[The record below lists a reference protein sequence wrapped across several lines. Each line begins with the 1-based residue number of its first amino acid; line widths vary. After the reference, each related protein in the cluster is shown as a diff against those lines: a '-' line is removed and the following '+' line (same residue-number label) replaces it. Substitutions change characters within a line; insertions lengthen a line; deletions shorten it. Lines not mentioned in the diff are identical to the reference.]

1 MDIFTKN
8 LSLLKKLFYEEVDED
23 RIEFLREVFIKTEDA
38 WYKNVRRFSSKVIQ
52 YLLICEAP
60 PDTGDYFYINFK
72 KPLFNTVWNT
82 FFPNEKALNS
92 EDAYTKL
99 AEKGF
104 LLIDTLPYSINYSS
118 KRSIRKS
125 DEYGDLIWECKDWWL
140 EKLNSN
146 FTFAN
151 SSELKVAFGFKL
163 NSEKLIIAL
172 NNKLLLKSVH
182 NSKLGYEEYRVN
194 DSNLVA
200 DKKTKWQPSI
210 SELKRVFEINE
221 EKGKIG

>member
-1 MDIFTKN
+1 MDIFNNN
-8 LSLLKKLFYEEVDED
+8 LPLLKKLFDKEVDED
-23 RIEFLREVFIKTEDA
+23 RIKYLREVFIKTEDA
-38 WYKNVRRFSSKVIQ
+38 WDENVSRFSRKVIK

-60 PDTGDYFYINFK
+60 PDTGDYFYLNFK
-72 KPLFNTVWNT
+72 KPLFSTVWNT
-82 FFPNEKALNS
+82 FFPYEKRPDS
-92 EDAYTKL
+92 EDAYTML

-104 LLIDTLPYSINYSS
+104 VLIDTLPYSMNYSS

-140 EKLNSN
+140 EKLNTN

-151 SSELKVAFGFKL
+151 PPELKVAFGFKL
-163 NSEKLIIAL
+163 NSEKLINAL

-182 NSKLGYEEYRVN
+182 DSKFCYEEYRVN

-200 DKKTKWQPSI
+200 DRKTKWQPSL
-210 SELKRVFEINE
+210 SELQRVFDINE
-221 EKGKIG
+221 GKRKIG